1 MNITLRDVI
10 NNKLNVYLIGIGGI
24 SMRSLAIV
32 LKDLGCNVKG
42 SDRNDSPALAMLES
56 KGIKTFVGHDAANME
71 GVDFVIRTAAIP
83 DSNCEV
89 QHCFEKNLPLI
100 ERADAWGVLMN
111 DYKNVICVAGTHGK
125 TSTTSMISTFALKSD
140 LDPTIMVGG
149 ELASIGGSMRIGSK
163 DLFVSESCEYKN
175 SYHKFSPTVAVILN
189 VDIDHLDF
197 FSGLDDI
204 IESFTHFAN
213 QVPKDNGVVVANID
227 DENTRK
233 VLEKVDRNVITFG
246 LSHDADVYA
255 DYIKDS
261 NGFFGFSIYHKGNH
275 YCDVKL
281 SVPGKFNVLN
291 ALASAACAIHL
302 GVDGE
307 SFKKGIQC
315 YTGVGRR
322 LEYKTTCN
330 RARVFDDYAH
340 HPNEIISAL
349 RAADAMSDGRTICIF
364 QPHTYTR
371 TEALFDEFVNALSL
385 ADIVVLAEI
394 FAARE
399 VNVNNTSSAQLAE
412 KIPNAHFFKTF
423 DEIAD
428 FIRDTARE
436 GDIVLTMGAG
446 DVYKVADLL

>member
-32 LKDLGCNVKG
+32 LKDLGCNVHG
-42 SDRNDSPALAMLES
+42 SDRSDSPALAMLES
-56 KGIKTFVGHDAANME
+56 KGIKTYIGHDAANMK

-83 DSNCEV
+83 DNNCEV
-89 QHCFEKNLPLI
+89 QHCFENNIPII

-111 DYKNVICVAGTHGK
+111 DYKNVVCVAGTHGK

-149 ELASIGGSMRIGSK
+149 ELASIGGSMRIGGR
-163 DLFVSESCEYKN
+163 DLFVAEACEYKN
-175 SYHKFSPTVAVILN
+175 SYHKFSPTIAVILN
-189 VDIDHLDF
+189 VDVDHLDF
-197 FSGLDDI
+197 FTGLDDI
-204 IESFTHFAN
+204 IESFRHFAN
-213 QVPKDNGVVVANID
+213 QVPDDGVVVANYD
-227 DENTRK
+227 DENTRR
-233 VLEKVDRNVITFG
+233 VIENTDRNVITFG
-246 LSHDADVYA
+246 LSNSADVYA
-255 DYIKDS
+255 DFVKDS

-281 SVPGKFNVLN
+281 SVPGRFNVLN
-291 ALASAACAIHL
+291 ALASAAVAIHL

-307 SFKKGIQC
+307 SFKKGIQS

-322 LEYKTTCN
+322 MEYKTTCN

-340 HPNEIISAL
+340 HPNEIVSAL
-349 RAADAMSDGRTICIF
+349 KAADAMSEGKTICIF

-371 TEALFDEFVNALSL
+371 TESLFNEFVEALSH

-399 VNVNNTSSAQLAE
+399 INVNNTSSAQLAE

-423 DEIAD
+423 DEIAC
-428 FIRDTARE
+428 FVRDIANE
-436 GDIVLTMGAG
+436 GDIILTMGAG
-446 DVYKVADLL
+446 DVYKISDLL

>member
-56 KGIKTFVGHDAANME
+56 KGIKTFVGHDAKNME

-89 QHCFEKNLPLI
+89 QHCFENNLPLI

-111 DYKNVICVAGTHGK
+111 DYKDVVCVAGTHGK
-125 TSTTSMISTFALKSD
+125 TSTTSMISTFALKAD

-149 ELASIGGSMRIGSK
+149 ELASIGGSMRIGSH
-163 DLFVSESCEYKN
+163 DLFVAESCEYKN

-213 QVPKDNGVVVANID
+213 QVPKDSGVVVANID
-227 DENTRK
+227 DANTRT
-233 VLEKVDRNVITFG
+233 VLENVDRNIITFG

-255 DYIKDS
+255 DYVKES

-281 SVPGKFNVLN
+281 SVPGKFNVFN
-291 ALASAACAIHL
+291 ALASAAVAIHL

-307 SFKKGIQC
+307 SFKKGIQS

-330 RARVFDDYAH
+330 GARVFDDYAH

-349 RAADAMSDGRTICIF
+349 RAADAMGKRTICIF

-371 TEALFDEFVNALSL
+371 TEALFDEFVAALSL

-399 VNVNNTSSAQLAE
+399 ININNTSSAQLAE

-423 DEIAD
+423 IEIAD
-428 FIRDTARE
+428 FIKDTARE

-446 DVYKVADLL
+446 DIYKVADLL

>member
-1 MNITLRDVI
+1 
-10 NNKLNVYLIGIGGI
+10 
-24 SMRSLAIV
+24 
-32 LKDLGCNVKG
+32 
-42 SDRNDSPALAMLES
+42 
-56 KGIKTFVGHDAANME
+56 
-71 GVDFVIRTAAIP
+71 
-83 DSNCEV
+83 
-89 QHCFEKNLPLI
+89 
-100 ERADAWGVLMN
+100 
-111 DYKNVICVAGTHGK
+111 
-125 TSTTSMISTFALKSD
+125 
-140 LDPTIMVGG
+140 IMVGG
-149 ELASIGGSMRIGSK
+149 ELASIGGSMRIGSH
-163 DLFVSESCEYKN
+163 DLFVAESCEYKN

-213 QVPKDNGVVVANID
+213 QVPKDSGVVVANID
-227 DENTRK
+227 DANTRT

-291 ALASAACAIHL
+291 ALASAAVAIHL

-307 SFKKGIQC
+307 SFKKGIQS

-330 RARVFDDYAH
+330 GARVFDDYAH

-349 RAADAMSDGRTICIF
+349 RAADAMGKRTICIF

-371 TEALFDEFVNALSL
+371 TEALFDEFVEALSL

-399 VNVNNTSSAQLAE
+399 ININNTSSAQLAE

-423 DEIAD
+423 IEIAD
-428 FIRDTARE
+428 FIKDTARE